1 MRRRNTS
8 FCLVLAGGGSKG
20 IYHLGVW
27 KALREMGIEV
37 DAFVGTSIGAVV
49 AGLLAQNQQDS
60 YESFVDSISLDSI
73 VALPPGFVEKGK
85 LSVGREAVQEA
96 PKLFRSLIAHQG
108 LDTSPLRKLLESH
121 IDEAKIRASGKDL
134 GIITVD
140 LSSLKPREMFLED
153 MEEGRV
159 LDYLMASAAF
169 PGFKS
174 PVIEG
179 KKYMDGGVF
188 ENIPYDMARKR
199 GYRRLIVS
207 DIGGLG
213 RNRKV
218 EGEGSL
224 TAYIKSS
231 INMGWI
237 FDFDREFL
245 KDFMQLGYLDTLR
258 SFGRLSGYSYFIK
271 PGKMPEF
278 PVAPLP
284 ESMSFPKEMEH
295 ERLLLHK
302 YLECAALV
310 LEIPRIRLYDYKSL
324 FNAVKTKLSD
334 EEAKI
339 ENLVKG
345 EEDRIKATV
354 NILRESVK
362 TGVFKESPYYN
373 YRIIEEI
380 LPPSAW
386 EVTKKAIAKIHP
398 ELSAGLYFLE
408 RLAAGQD

>member
-1 MRRRNTS
+1 MLRRNDN

-27 KALREMGIEV
+27 KALLEMGIEV
-37 DAFVGTSIGAVV
+37 EAFIGTSIGAVV
-49 AGLLAQNQQDS
+49 AGLLAQDLKEN
-60 YESFVDSISLDSI
+60 YESFVDSITLDSI
-73 VALPPGFVEKGK
+73 VTLPEGFVEEGR
-85 LSVGREAVQEA
+85 LSVSREALQDTPE
-96 PKLFRSLIAHQG
+96 LFRSLIDNQG
-108 LDTSPLRKLLESH
+108 LDTSPLRRLLEAH
-121 IDEAKIRASGKDL
+121 IDESKIRASGKDL
-134 GIITVD
+134 GIVTVD

-153 MEEGRV
+153 MEKGRV

-174 PVIEG
+174 PVIDG

-188 ENIPYDMARKR
+188 ENIPYEMARKR

-213 RNRKV
+213 RNRRI

-237 FDFDREFL
+237 FDFDRDFL
-245 KDFMQLGYLDTLR
+245 KEFRQLGYLDTLQ
-258 SFGRLSGYSYFIK
+258 SFGRLAGYSYFIK
-271 PGKMPEF
+271 PENVPEF
-278 PVAPLP
+278 SIAPP
-284 ESMSFPKEMEH
+284 PKNIGFPREMEH
-295 ERLLLHK
+295 ERSLLHK

-310 LEIPRIRLYDYKSL
+310 LEIPRIRLYDYQGL
-324 FNAVKTKLSD
+324 FDAIKVKLSD

-339 ENLVKG
+339 ESLIKG
-345 EEDRIKATV
+345 EEDKIKATV
-354 NILRESVK
+354 SILRESTK
-362 TGVFKESPYYN
+362 TGIYKGSPYYN

-380 LPPSAW
+380 LPASAW
-386 EVTKKAIAKIHP
+386 EVTKKALAKIHP
-398 ELSAGLYFLE
+398 ELLAGLFFLDE
-408 RLAAGQD
+408 LVKQG